1 MLMKFSKIQ
10 QRFKEMDYLIKM
22 KLDKLL
28 EQRHKKEIG
37 KEPTK
42 IDEVYGI
49 IYRIYCIP
57 ENKSYIG
64 QTLSHGYINGKLSR
78 KGLITRIRT
87 HYNEKCL
94 DKNMNKSLS
103 IALTKYDPNQFE
115 IFEEEK
121 IYGKELAFINI
132 KEGECIKKYNSLIP
146 NGYNTEEIGKIY
158 SQLLKDLSNFY
169 EFDIK
174 KYEYIDSTRER
185 RRKDICFGVYF
196 KIKKK
201 EMDPEQIIELLK
213 TVEIENLYVTNSNGL
228 RIVVRLKNENNNIR
242 IYFKGSNDECLVFA
256 HKISTNIIISP
267 SFYGQ
272 EMYKYQLKL
281 DEVLENKES
290 ITDITGTEYYNNSRN
305 HKTYLL
311 IVYGNKNDRQ
321 QQIHR
326 ISFGGKTIDINESYK
341 IALDFINKIKENTNN
356 LSINYKINIPL

>member
-1 MLMKFSKIQ
+1 MKFSKIQ

-103 IALTKYDPNQFE
+103 IALTKYEPNQFE

-121 IYGKELAFINI
+121 IYCKELAFINI

-169 EFDIK
+169 EFDYILGVESRGFIFGAAIAQVSK
-174 KYEYIDSTRER
+174 KGLVLARKPNKLPREVYSENYGLEYGVDSLQIQQNILPKDARVLLIDDVLATGGTLVAAANLV
-185 RRKDICFGVYF
+185 RKSGAHVEGTLVLLEIS
-196 KIKKK
+196 
-201 EMDPEQIIELLK
+201 ELMG
-213 TVEIENLYVTNSNGL
+213 N
-228 RIVVRLKNENNNIR
+228 
-242 IYFKGSNDECLVFA
+242 
-256 HKISTNIIISP
+256 
-267 SFYGQ
+267 Q
-272 EMYKYQLKL
+272 KL
-281 DEVLENKES
+281 ALENIQSKS
-290 ITDITGTEYYNNSRN
+290 
-305 HKTYLL
+305 L
-311 IVYGNKNDRQ
+311 I
-321 QQIHR
+321 QI
-326 ISFGGKTIDINESYK
+326 
-341 IALDFINKIKENTNN
+341 
-356 LSINYKINIPL
+356 